1 MNILMAVIWY
11 MLIGVAAMFITGLIF
26 GIAGVKK
33 YGAVAANNMG
43 QRIQEENDS
52 RFAKKSTMFIIK
64 KVMISWLLWPFSL
77 ATTINNILNTYFT
90 KDEKTE

>member
-1 MNILMAVIWY
+1 MNILMVVIWY

-43 QRIQEENDS
+43 NKLQEENDS
-52 RFAKKSTMFIIK
+52 KLANKSTMYIIK
-64 KVMISWLLWPFSL
+64 TVTIRWLLWPFSL

-90 KDEKTE
+90 KDKKTE